1 MKEDTSRKP
10 PSVGSADVPDAA
22 VAAAFGGA
30 GGGHPADRLMAVTQ
44 DGFLIE
50 PGMSPITPATR

>member
-1 MKEDTSRKP
+1 MLLSLLPSAALAADTQQI
-10 PSVGSADVPDAA
+10 A
-22 VAAAFGGA
+22 
-30 GGGHPADRLMAVTQ
+30 LMAVTQ